1 MDPEGLREPERL
13 VLINLDLMLES
24 EVTGIAV
31 VLSSAQLEQVADRLK
46 WTSACPGLESEP
58 VLMFA
63 WTGLA
68 E

>member
-13 VLINLDLMLES
+13 VLINLDLRLES
-24 EVTGIAV
+24 GVVV

-46 WTSACPGLESEP
+46 STFACPGLESKP

-63 WTGLA
+63 WIGLA